1 MVETYAQNEQRNMK
15 TLMEL
20 ILFWSIRKYRI
31 LDTAARKIY

>member
-31 LDTAARKIY
+31 SVSAARKIY